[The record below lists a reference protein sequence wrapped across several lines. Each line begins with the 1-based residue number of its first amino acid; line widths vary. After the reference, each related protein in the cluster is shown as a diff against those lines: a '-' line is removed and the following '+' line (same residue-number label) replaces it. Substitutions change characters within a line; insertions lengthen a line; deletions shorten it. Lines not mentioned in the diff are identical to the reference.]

1 MATNKPDETKQNKEQ
16 QNIPE
21 ELTDDKTIKTKVTT
35 FKKIVE
41 DKLMQLKD
49 LATLE
54 IMMPVMARMRERLKS
69 INNMSQAQHLKI
81 QGHWKTTPPKM
92 HIRNPVGKKLSN
104 DEAQITFGVYAMDEK
119 GNKRG
124 FENKVKEETASGR
137 IIETVKSVDYKIAFE
152 VTETIK
158 MGKPITREILRL
170 LSEE

>member
-1 MATNKPDETKQNKEQ
+1 
-16 QNIPE
+16 
-21 ELTDDKTIKTKVTT
+21 
-35 FKKIVE
+35 
-41 DKLMQLKD
+41 
-49 LATLE
+49 
-54 IMMPVMARMRERLKS
+54 
-69 INNMSQAQHLKI
+69 MSQAQHLKI